1 MRLDDFDFHLPD
13 EAIAQ
18 YPAAERD
25 LSRLLVLDRIS
36 GELAHRRFRD
46 LPGLLRP
53 GDTVVLNESRVL
65 AARLRGCR
73 EETGGRVELLLV
85 RPDGDGAWRA
95 MGRPMRRLRAGTVL
109 SFAEGRLRGLVTGR
123 AGHDQVCVRFSDQS
137 GEPADPTEAGEMP
150 LPPYIHRELVEE
162 DGERYQTV
170 YARHAGSV
178 AAPTAGLHF
187 TAELLEDLAATGVGV
202 ERLILHVG
210 PGTFAP
216 VRADDPTQHRLDA
229 EYYTLT
235 PATAQRINHRRREG
249 GRVVAVGTTVTRTLE
264 TCASE
269 VGELAGASGW
279 TELFIYPGY
288 EFRAV
293 DAMITNFHLPRTS
306 LLMLV
311 AALAG
316 RERVLRAYAE
326 AVEAGYRF
334 YSYGDA
340 MLIA

>member
-1 MRLDDFDFHLPD
+1 MRLEDFDYHLPKKL
-13 EAIAQ
+13 IAQ
-18 YPAAERD
+18 YPAPERD
-25 LSRLLVLDRIS
+25 LSRLLVLDRAS
-36 GELAHRRFRD
+36 GDLGHCRFSD

-65 AARLRGCR
+65 AARLRGHR
-73 EETGGRVELLLV
+73 EETGGSVELLLV

-95 MGRPMRRLRAGTVL
+95 MGRPMRRLRPGTAL
-109 SFAEGRLRGLVTGR
+109 SFAEGRLRGLVAAR
-123 AGHDQVCVRFSDQS
+123 AGDDQVCVRFSDEE
-137 GEPADPTEAGEMP
+137 GKPADPTKVGEIP
-150 LPPYIHRELVEE
+150 LPPYIHREVVEE

-170 YARHAGSV
+170 YARDPGSV

-187 TAELLEDLAATGVGV
+187 TSKLLDDLAAAGVGV
-202 ERLILHVG
+202 ERLVLHVG

-216 VRADDPTQHRLDA
+216 VRVDDPSQHRLDA
-229 EYYTLT
+229 EHYALT
-235 PATAQRINHRRREG
+235 PAAAERINRRRREG

-264 TCASE
+264 TCTSGS
-269 VGELAGASGW
+269 GELAGGSGW

-293 DAMITNFHLPRTS
+293 DAMVTNFHLPRTS

-311 AALAG
+311 AAFAG
-316 RERVLRAYAE
+316 RERVLHAYAQ